1 MMAQAIVES
10 GWGASTLSKAPNYNL
25 FGIKGS
31 YNGQS
36 VYMDT
41 WEYLN
46 GKWLVKKNL
55 SVNIL
60 LTWNHSKIMRTC

>member
-10 GWGASTLSKAPNYNL
+10 GWGASTPSKAPNYNL

>member
-25 FGIKGS
+25 FGIKG

>member
-25 FGIKGS
+25 FGIKGG

>member
-46 GKWLVKKNL
+46 GKWLVK
-55 SVNIL
+55 
-60 LTWNHSKIMRTC
+60 RTFP

>member
-60 LTWNHSKIMRTC
+60 LTWNHSR